1 MKFSSKAHYGLL
13 AMLALARS
21 YPGKPVALAE
31 IARSENISLSYLEQ
45 LIATL
50 RRAGLVEAK
59 RGARGGYQLSSKPST
74 VTAGQ
79 ILRTLEGPLA
89 PTECTS
95 EAPGSG
101 CCLRENDCP
110 SKPLWEHVR
119 ANIAQV
125 LDSTTLADLCQDY
138 KEHKLLSPEEEN

>member
-21 YPGKPVALAE
+21 YPGRPLALAE
-31 IARSENISLSYLEQ
+31 IARAENISLSYLEQ
-45 LIATL
+45 LIAAL
-50 RRAGLVEAK
+50 RRAGLVEAT
-59 RGARGGYQLSSKPST
+59 RGARGGYQLSSKPSS

-79 ILRTLEGPLA
+79 ILRTLEGPIA

-95 EAPGSG
+95 EMPSST
-101 CCLRENDCP
+101 CCQRKNYCP

-125 LDSTTLADLCQDY
+125 LDSTTLADLCQNHE
-138 KEHKLLSPEEEN
+138 EHKLFLPEEEN